1 MEDGWNDTDRREWRM
16 DGMILTGGVED
27 GWNDNDGGSG
37 GWME

>member
-1 MEDGWNDTDRREWRM
+1 M

-27 GWNDNDGGSG
+27 GWNDTARGEWRMGGMILTGGSG